1 VTRARSRALDNAPR
15 AVNALADSRTRN
27 AGAAGGIGQPL
38 SLLLKLSPRIH
49 TLNLY
54 DVVNTAGVKADIS
67 HINTGAKVRH
77 RAARKPRRRWRPRR
91 PLAGGRPQ
99 RSARALTRS

>member
-1 VTRARSRALDNAPR
+1 VLH
-15 AVNALADSRTRN
+15 

-67 HINTGAKVRH
+67 HINTGAK
-77 RAARKPRRRWRPRR
+77 
-91 PLAGGRPQ
+91 
-99 RSARALTRS
+99 ARAHRRARAVHSC

>member
-1 VTRARSRALDNAPR
+1 MRD
-15 AVNALADSRTRN
+15 

-67 HINTGAKVRH
+67 HINTGAKVRPAL
-77 RAARKPRRRWRPRR
+77 RASASLPPSVSAAGRLLLQRRR
-91 PLAGGRPQ
+91 LGTCACEQ
-99 RSARALTRS
+99 RHTLS